1 MNGMRSECFDL
12 LRIVGILDIPLFLNR
27 NRSSQDGPKIMHLY
41 AHFLKDISEKVR
53 SAHFLKTSTS
63 KPVQYVII
71 ILRRPTEKTMMSFMK
86 SIFFT
91 KVSLS
96 VGPDCMQNALLVIV
110 SRERDLSAAN
120 ILTKITCEH
129 KLER

>member
-1 MNGMRSECFDL
+1 MRSECFDL
-12 LRIVGILDIPLFLNR
+12 HRIVGILDIPLFLNR

-41 AHFLKDISEKVR
+41 EHFLKDISEKVR
-53 SAHFLKTSTS
+53 SAHFLKTCTS
-63 KPVQYVII
+63 KPLQYVII
-71 ILRRPTEKTMMSFMK
+71 ILRRRPTEKTMMSFMK

-96 VGPDCMQNALLVIV
+96 VGPDCMQNALFVIV

-120 ILTKITCEH
+120 LLAKITCEH